1 MSRRDANR
9 LLMDPDQR
17 KTIETLIELASSFDP
32 SGCWDPERAV
42 VILRNKTSRAEL
54 EELGASE
61 ALIEE
66 IWPETRER

>member
-1 MSRRDANR
+1 
-9 LLMDPDQR
+9 MDPDQR
-17 KTIETLIELASSFDP
+17 KTIETLIELASSSDP
-32 SGCWDPERAV
+32 LGCWDPERAV
-42 VILRNKTSRAEL
+42 VILRNKSSREEL

>member
-1 MSRRDANR
+1 
-9 LLMDPDQR
+9 MDPDQR

-42 VILRNKTSRAEL
+42 DILRNKSSREQL
-54 EELGASE
+54 QELGASE